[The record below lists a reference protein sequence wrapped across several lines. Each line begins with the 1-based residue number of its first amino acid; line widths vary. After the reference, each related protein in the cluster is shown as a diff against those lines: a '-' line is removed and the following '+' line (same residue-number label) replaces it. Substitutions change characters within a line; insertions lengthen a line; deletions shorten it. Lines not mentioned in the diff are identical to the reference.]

1 MRIPPA
7 PPASSAAAPSPPAPP
22 PPPFAA
28 APPQLPPLRRPPSA
42 AAAPDDSTAG
52 LRVRGRRVQ
61 MCRAALSSTAT
72 GSARSPTPTHAGGEG
87 GSPWAWTLAAL
98 RAGRRKVRV
107 GRKGG
112 GEGELASQGAI
123 AVSLAKDAGASGG
136 A

>member
-1 MRIPPA
+1 
-7 PPASSAAAPSPPAPP
+7 
-22 PPPFAA
+22 
-28 APPQLPPLRRPPSA
+28 
-42 AAAPDDSTAG
+42 
-52 LRVRGRRVQ
+52 

-107 GRKGG
+107 GWKGG
-112 GEGELASQGAI
+112 GGGLASQGAI